1 MASNA
6 GKGSARD
13 RRKAAGNLVLEERRR
28 AERRVE
34 QRVPIDLWVES
45 QQGEDLYFQRL
56 GNLSA
61 GGAHFEKTV
70 PHPLGTR
77 VKLRFSLPDAPGEL
91 SCLGEIVSASSL
103 GSEEPGMGVKFIEL
117 GADVRGRIRALVA
130 SVQGLPRRP

>member
-13 RRKAAGNLVLEERRR
+13 RRKGVDSLVLEERRL
-28 AERRVE
+28 AERRAE

-45 QQGEDLYFQRL
+45 EEGEDLYFQRL

-103 GSEEPGMGVKFIEL
+103 GSEEPGMGVKFVEL
-117 GADVRGRIRALVA
+117 SPEIRGRIRALVA
-130 SVQGLPRRP
+130 TVQGLPRRP

>member
-1 MASNA
+1 MGANA
-6 GKGSARD
+6 GKGSAKD

-28 AERRVE
+28 AERRAE

-117 GADVRGRIRALVA
+117 NADVRGRIRALVA
-130 SVQGLPRRP
+130 RVQSLPRRS